1 MWLKPASF
9 ALIVLLTACAG
20 VPVVPPQT
28 LGNTDQPVHV
38 QLPERGKIILSQE
51 LRKNVTNLNCREF
64 SKRFQVQLQ
73 HTAYSTRIP
82 MHASCKVRK
91 NHVVLYPRNFLA
103 AGDYRVSI
111 DRKQAWR
118 YFYGKPELLVRY
130 INADFKS
137 DSDQVMSGATPA
149 AKGNKIEGEVNYSQG
164 DRTDWYQI
172 DGENGMVSLTLL
184 GENNAKD
191 IEATVFRADGPKA
204 KPLFKLQHGKALTA
218 RLGKSDVFVRVRG
231 KRYTGPVKYSLL
243 RRDFPITR
251 VVSVPVID
259 SYRVSDSTSMLLLEA
274 IEGMSVK
281 DELSI
286 KGKKM
291 NGELI
296 SLGQCLVT
304 SVEGGQA
311 SCKLPK
317 VPKINIVELRAQV
330 KVQG

>member
-1 MWLKPASF
+1 
-9 ALIVLLTACAG
+9 
-20 VPVVPPQT
+20 
-28 LGNTDQPVHV
+28 
-38 QLPERGKIILSQE
+38 
-51 LRKNVTNLNCREF
+51 
-64 SKRFQVQLQ
+64 
-73 HTAYSTRIP
+73 
-82 MHASCKVRK
+82 MHASCTLRK

-103 AGDYRVSI
+103 PGDYRLSI

-118 YFYGKPELLVRY
+118 YFFGKPELLVRY

-137 DSDQVMSGATPA
+137 DSDQVMTGATPA
-149 AKGNKIEGEVNYSQG
+149 PKGSKIEGEVNYSQG
-164 DRTDWYQI
+164 DRTDWFQV

-184 GENNAKD
+184 GENNGKEID
-191 IEATVFRADGPKA
+191 VTVFRADGPKA

-218 RLGKSDVFVRVRG
+218 RLGKSDIFLRVRG
-231 KRYTGPVKYSLL
+231 KRYSGPVKYSVL

-274 IEGMSVK
+274 VDGMAVK

-311 SCKLPK
+311 SCKLPR
-317 VPKINIVELRAQV
+317 VPKVNIVELRAQV

>member
-1 MWLKPASF
+1 MWRKLAS
-9 ALIVLLTACAG
+9 LILMLLLAACAG

-28 LGNTDQPVHV
+28 LSNSDQPVRV
-38 QLPERGKIILSQE
+38 ELPERGKIVLSQE
-51 LRKNVTNLNCREF
+51 LRKNVLGLNCREF
-64 SKRFQVQLQ
+64 SKRFQVKLQ
-73 HTAYSTRIP
+73 HSAHNTRIP

-91 NHVVLYPRNFLA
+91 DHLVLYPRNFLA
-103 AGDYRVSI
+103 AGDYHVTI
-111 DRKQAWR
+111 ERKQAWR
-118 YFYGKPELLVRY
+118 YFYGKPQLLVRY

-137 DSDQVMSGATPA
+137 DSDQVMSGAVPA
-149 AKGNKIEGEVNYSQG
+149 SKGNKIEGEVNYSQG

-191 IEATVFRADGPKA
+191 IDATVFRSDGPKA
-204 KPLFKLQHGKALTA
+204 KPLFKLHHGKPLTA
-218 RLGKSDVFVRVRG
+218 RLGKSDIFVRIRG
-231 KRYTGPVKYSLL
+231 KRYTGAVKYSLL

-274 IEGMSVK
+274 VDGMAVK

-311 SCKLPK
+311 SCKLPQY
-317 VPKINIVELRAQV
+317 PKLTLWNSGLR
-330 KVQG
+330 